1 MFHKESVSR
10 FQLVGKKNY
19 ITLNDIKSLSLRIK
33 HLELKSTSE
42 ARWIVE
48 LSFPHFA
55 SQIRVTPI
63 FKVVDR

>member
-33 HLELKSTSE
+33 HLELKSTTE
-42 ARWIVE
+42 AR
-48 LSFPHFA
+48 
-55 SQIRVTPI
+55 
-63 FKVVDR
+63 